1 MHQVLSLAS
10 AHDEDASMAEKIY
23 SFAVTAG
30 EDTRLLG
37 TGKVTELKARRDEKN
52 ARFKK
57 HRQTSFGT
65 TLHATPSADLKKV
78 ALASTVLSKLKEK
91 GMPGARRAKL
101 EVESRAK
108 IEMQQG
114 VTVPT
119 LASAPLPSARD
130 PATGHAN
137 PEAVSK
143 SASRAELFAMRRRSS
158 NNALHFEA
166 APMGPPGSA

>member
-57 HRQTSFGT
+57 HRPSSFGT
-65 TLHATPSADLKKV
+65 MLHATPSADLKKV
-78 ALASTVLSKLKEK
+78 ALASTVLSKLKENRT
-91 GMPGARRAKL
+91 PGARRAKM
-101 EVESRAK
+101 EVESPAK

-114 VTVPT
+114 ETVPT

-130 PATGHAN
+130 LATGHAN
-137 PEAVSK
+137 PASVSK
-143 SASRAELFAMRRRSS
+143 SVSRAELFASRRKTS
-158 NNALHFEA
+158 NKHFEPA
-166 APMGPPGSA
+166 SMGTPGAGSA